1 MDKARTISECLHAYG
16 IHSLT
21 LQPEIAVSTPAQAT
35 ATSDRRA
42 SAASMTRRRRV
53 EAVGCQ
59 MLCGNLCENLM
70 CCKSL

>member
-1 MDKARTISECLHAYG
+1 MEKARTINECLHAYG

-21 LQPEIAVSTPAQAT
+21 LQPEIAVSLPAQAT
-35 ATSDRRA
+35 AAGDRKA
-42 SAASMTRRRRV
+42 SLASTTRRRRA

-59 MLCGNLCENLM
+59 MLCGSLCENLM